1 MDGPWKPG
9 RKEGIA
15 TVTGMRYTTTQC
27 SLGWVLLAARE
38 DGVCAILLGDG
49 VQDLAKDLQKRFPR
63 EVPQADPQGLAAW
76 LELAVAAIEQPGRAL
91 TLPWA
96 EQGTRFQQLV
106 WRELKAVPAG
116 STTSYRELARR
127 VGRPNAVR
135 AVARACAANPLA
147 VAVPC
152 HRVLRVDGAL
162 AGYRWGLDRK
172 RALLE
177 REALEWA

>member
-1 MDGPWKPG
+1 M
-9 RKEGIA
+9 
-15 TVTGMRYTTTQC
+15 TGMRFSTTQC

-49 VQDLAKDLQKRFPR
+49 PEELAVELRKRFPR
-63 EVPQADPQGLAAW
+63 EAPYPDSEGLSSWMEQAV
-76 LELAVAAIEQPGRAL
+76 EAIERPGKAL

-96 EQGTRFQQLV
+96 EQGTRFQQKV
-106 WRELKAVPAG
+106 WRELRAVPAG
-116 STTSYRELARR
+116 CTTSYRELAAR
-127 VGRPNAVR
+127 VGNPKAVR

-152 HRVLRVDGAL
+152 HRVLRVDGEL

-177 REALEWA
+177 REALAWA

>member
-1 MDGPWKPG
+1 M
-9 RKEGIA
+9 
-15 TVTGMRYTTTQC
+15 TGMRYATTQC

-38 DGVCAILLGDG
+38 DGVCAILLGDAPEE
-49 VQDLAKDLQKRFPR
+49 LTKDLQKRFPR
-63 EVPQADPQGLAAW
+63 ETPWEDGVGLRAW
-76 LELAVAAIEQPGRAL
+76 LAQVVEAIERPGTAL

-96 EQGTRFQQLV
+96 ERGTRFQQRV

-116 STTSYRELARR
+116 STTSYRELAAR
-127 VGRPNAVR
+127 VGNPKAVR

-152 HRVLRVDGAL
+152 HRVLRVDGEL

-177 REALEWA
+177 REALAWA

>member
-1 MDGPWKPG
+1 M
-9 RKEGIA
+9 
-15 TVTGMRYTTTQC
+15 TGMRYSTTQC
-27 SLGWVLLAARE
+27 SLGWVLLAARQ
-38 DGVCAILLGDG
+38 DGVCAILLGDAPEELTA
-49 VQDLAKDLQKRFPR
+49 DLRRRFPR
-63 EVPQADPQGLAAW
+63 EAASPDAEGLRAW
-76 LELAVAAIEQPGRAL
+76 LEQAVESIERPGTPL

-96 EQGTRFQQLV
+96 EQGTRFQQRV

-116 STTSYRELARR
+116 STTSYRELAAR
-127 VGRPNAVR
+127 VGNPKAVR

-177 REALEWA
+177 REALA